1 MSKQC
6 VNCPGAVDHWT
17 SECPIR
23 AAFEDY
29 MLGREHP
36 VIGWIDGHRFGRG
49 DDPVT
54 YANDYVQ
61 GCWVMWQANRRV
73 VRMPDGWTIERTP
86 DGALCLTNHDHSHR
100 SFFSSRGHA
109 PARAITAFLEAFL
122 AVSATAKVQHV
133 GCDLNV
139 HLKGVL
145 NSSHP
150 ALIALDKQCRDD
162 VARALGLTPTAD
174 RDFAWS
180 LLLARVKGIKADLA
194 SAPKD
199 YVPLNEAL
207 QAACGKLPEGWRIE
221 LHIERGGGGVE
232 LYSPQGVEVDFPS
245 DHERLDYTVNDA
257 LEAALAG
264 GEA

>member
-6 VNCPGAVDHWT
+6 VNCPGAVDHST
-17 SECPIR
+17 AECPIR
-23 AAFEDY
+23 ATFETY

-36 VIGWIDGHRFGRG
+36 VIGWIDSHWFRRG
-49 DDPVT
+49 DDPAT

-61 GCWVMWQANRRV
+61 GCWVMWQANRRA

-122 AVSATAKVQHV
+122 AASAAAKVQHV
-133 GCDLNV
+133 GCDLIV
-139 HLKGVL
+139 HPKGVQ

-150 ALIALDKQCRDD
+150 ALISLDKQCRDN
-162 VARALGLTPTAD
+162 VARALGLSPTAE

-180 LLLARVKGIKADLA
+180 HLLARVREFQGFQA
-194 SAPKD
+194 SARPKHHPTCLLLD
-199 YVPLNEAL
+199 PEEPEARCT
-207 QAACGKLPEGWRIE
+207 CGAI
-221 LHIERGGGGVE
+221 GGAV
-232 LYSPQGVEVDFPS
+232 
-245 DHERLDYTVNDA
+245 
-257 LEAALAG
+257 
-264 GEA
+264 